1 MKKKVWTLVIFTK
14 GSQTLNTAQ
23 CNLSKGKKAKK
34 KEEKSVAC
42 SHNFI
47 RQLDNR
53 MVLFYV
59 FMGKTSMYTIRV
71 SAHVVVSALKSWL
84 SVNVFIKMNFF
95 GSKHLQPIVYEKE

>member
-1 MKKKVWTLVIFTK
+1 MDYGLWSYFTDNFMMPFLREDWYEKKGLNFSNLYKGFTDFKYCTVQLVK
-14 GSQTLNTAQ
+14 RKK
-23 CNLSKGKKAKK
+23 SKKK

-71 SAHVVVSALKSWL
+71 SAHVVVSALKS
-84 SVNVFIKMNFF
+84 
-95 GSKHLQPIVYEKE
+95 